1 MFLITA
7 QFRPARSKRNA
18 KKNGVLFYQLAGQT
32 DENGKRPYR
41 SVNSDIHAAD
51 SSVFKTERAA
61 ILSQLRLL
69 YCVIERRE
77 NSGQPFTIDDV
88 TEDFRKALTGD
99 ESMSHIIAKS
109 RTDFPLRSDIVSVGR
124 EFRNAFDYVR
134 TEQRDTVPGNIY
146 DYIFSLSQT
155 LKSENRLNQAKNFI
169 SLLSNLKLFAGGR
182 ETRFDEIDKDYVLRY
197 ANWLKAIGISDS
209 TQSFYLRSFRAI
221 LNKAHDDG
229 LIESTSGWFNE
240 VNTSVVNPHKTP
252 DGELDR
258 ELILKIESL
267 DLTDNRHAALV
278 RDLFMFGFYCGGMEL
293 IDIAN
298 LEYAN
303 VQNGLLTYNR
313 RLKGLKRTVVLGEQA
328 KQIIKRYHGQSD
340 KYLFPLLTSSENALF
355 VTIRNNVGQS
365 VKIIGKAVNY
375 PRLNFSMNI
384 SAYHSILSKVN
395 IPELLL
401 KRE

>member
-18 KKNGVLFYQLAGQT
+18 EKDGVVFYQIAGQT
-32 DENGKRPYR
+32 DENGKWPYR

-51 SSVFKTERAA
+51 SSVLKTERAA

-88 TEDFRKALTGD
+88 TEDFRKTLASD

-124 EFRNAFDYVR
+124 EFRNDFDYVR

-182 ETRFDEIDKDYVLRY
+182 EIRFDEIDKDYVLRY
-197 ANWLKAIGISDS
+197 ANWLKTIGISDS

-229 LIESTSGWFNE
+229 LIESTSGWFHE
-240 VNTSVVNPHKTP
+240 VNTSVVNPAKTS
-252 DGELDR
+252 DRKLDR
-258 ELILKIESL
+258 DLILKIESL
-267 DLTDNRHAALV
+267 NLTDNRHAALV
-278 RDLFMFGFYCGGMEL
+278 RDMFMFGFYCGGMEL

-303 VQNGLLTYNR
+303 VHNGVLTYNR

-328 KQIIKRYHGQSD
+328 KQIIKRYHGKSD

-365 VKIIGKAVNY
+365 LKTIGKVVNY
-375 PRLNFSMNI
+375 PRLCFSMNI
-384 SAYHSILSKVN
+384 TAYHSMMSKVN
-395 IPELLL
+395 ISELLL
-401 KRE
+401 NKD

>member
-1 MFLITA
+1 MYLITA
-7 QFRPARSKRNA
+7 QFRPARSKRNT
-18 KKNGVLFYQLAGQT
+18 KKNGVVFYQLAGQT

-41 SVNSDIHAAD
+41 SINSDIHAAD
-51 SSVFKTERAA
+51 SSVLKTEQAA

-88 TEDFRKALTGD
+88 IEDFRKALTGD

-169 SLLSNLKLFAGGR
+169 SLLSNLKLFVGGR
-182 ETRFDEIDKDYVLRY
+182 EIRFDEIDKDYVMRY
-197 ANWLKAIGISDS
+197 ANWLKTIGISDS

-221 LNKAHDDG
+221 LNKAHDDC
-229 LIESTSGWFNE
+229 LIESTAGWFHE
-240 VNTSVVNPHKTP
+240 VNTSVVHPAKTS
-252 DGELDR
+252 DRKLDR
-258 ELILKIESL
+258 DLILKIEHL
-267 DLTDNRHAALV
+267 DLADNKPATLV
-278 RDLFMFGFYCGGMEL
+278 RDMFMFGFYCGGMEL

-303 VQNGLLTYNR
+303 VQNGVLIYNR
-313 RLKGLKRTVVLGEQA
+313 RLKGLERKVVLGEQA
-328 KQIIKRYHGQSD
+328 KQIIKRYHGKSD

-365 VKIIGKAVNY
+365 LKIIGKSVNY
-375 PRLNFSMNI
+375 PRLSFSMNI
-384 SAYHSILSKVN
+384 TAYHSMLSQVN

-401 KRE
+401 NKE

>member
-18 KKNGVLFYQLAGQT
+18 KKNGVVFYQLVGQA

-51 SSVFKTERAA
+51 SSVLKTERAA

-88 TEDFRKALTGD
+88 TEDSRKALASD

-109 RTDFPLRSDIVSVGR
+109 RTDFPVRSDIVSVGR

-134 TEQRDTVPGNIY
+134 TEQLDTVPGNIY

-169 SLLSNLKLFAGGR
+169 SLLSNLKLFARGR
-182 ETRFDEIDKDYVLRY
+182 EIRFNEIDKDYVLRY
-197 ANWLKAIGISDS
+197 ADWLKTIGISDS

-229 LIESTSGWFNE
+229 LIESTAGWFHE
-240 VNTSVVNPHKTP
+240 VNTSVVNPAKTS
-252 DGELDR
+252 DRKLDQD
-258 ELILKIESL
+258 LMLKIESL
-267 DLTDNRHAALV
+267 DLTDNRNAALV
-278 RDLFMFGFYCGGMEL
+278 RDMFMFGFYCGGMEL

-303 VQNGLLTYNR
+303 VQNGVLIYNR
-313 RLKGLKRTVVLGEQA
+313 RLKGLERKVVLGEQA

-355 VTIRNNVGQS
+355 VTIRNNVGQTL
-365 VKIIGKAVNY
+365 KIIGKAINY
-375 PRLNFSMNI
+375 PRLSFSMNTT
-384 SAYHSILSKVN
+384 AYHSMLSQVN

-401 KRE
+401 KTE

>member
-1 MFLITA
+1 MYLITA

-18 KKNGVLFYQLAGQT
+18 KKNGVVFYQFAGQT
-32 DENGKRPYR
+32 YENGKRPYR
-41 SVNSDIHAAD
+41 SVNSDILAAD
-51 SSVFKTERAA
+51 SSVLKTERAA

-88 TEDFRKALTGD
+88 TEDFRKTLTGD

-124 EFRNAFDYVR
+124 EFRNDFDYVR

-182 ETRFDEIDKDYVLRY
+182 EIRFDEIDKDYVLRY
-197 ANWLKAIGISDS
+197 ANWLKTIGISDS

-229 LIESTSGWFNE
+229 LIESTSGWFHE
-240 VNTSVVNPHKTP
+240 VNTSVINPAKTS
-252 DGELDR
+252 DGKLDR
-258 ELILKIESL
+258 KLMLKIESL

-278 RDLFMFGFYCGGMEL
+278 RDMFMFGFYCGGMEL

-328 KQIIKRYHGQSD
+328 KQIIKRYHGKSD